1 LTSKNAN
8 FMGSR
13 AKAPSSRRTS
23 KILLIDVSNSFTKI
37 ATASNGKIGKV
48 RKVATSNL
56 KQETFCKTKAT
67 LAVISSVVPTASL
80 IIAQS
85 LPCPPVWI
93 DHRVPGGVPV
103 SYPNPRT
110 IGADRLANAAAVAA
124 LGKFP
129 AIVVDF
135 GTAVTFDV
143 IDARGRY
150 LGGIIAPGLPTAARA
165 LHEKTALLPL
175 TRISTISSSIGKSTG
190 EAIRIGL
197 LLGAVGLVREAV
209 ARITRE
215 MFPGKKPLVI
225 ATGGDSDLVAR
236 LSSQQGGGRVIDLV
250 DPLLT
255 LRGLL
260 AIGEKNL

>member
-1 LTSKNAN
+1 MK
-8 FMGSR
+8 R
-13 AKAPSSRRTS
+13 

-37 ATASNGKIGKV
+37 AVASGGKIGRVIKI
-48 RKVATSNL
+48 ATPDLTPN
-56 KQETFCKTKAT
+56 TFQGTKAS
-67 LAVISSVVPTASL
+67 LAVISSVVPEASRTL
-80 IIAQS
+80 ATS
-85 LPCPPVWI
+85 LPCPPLWV
-93 DHRVPGGVPV
+93 DHRIPGGVRI

-110 IGADRLANAAAVAA
+110 IGADRLANAAAAVS
-124 LGKFP
+124 LDKLP

-143 IDARGRY
+143 IDAKGSY
-150 LGGIIAPGLPTAARA
+150 QGGIIAPGLPTAARA

-175 TRISTISSSIGKSTG
+175 TKIRKITSSVGKSTE

-209 ARITRE
+209 ARITKE
-215 MFPGKKPLVI
+215 TFKGKKPYVI
-225 ATGGDSDLVAR
+225 ATGGDAELVAH
-236 LSSQQGGGRVIDLV
+236 LSGANGGGAKVIDLV

-260 AIGEKNL
+260 VIGEKNH